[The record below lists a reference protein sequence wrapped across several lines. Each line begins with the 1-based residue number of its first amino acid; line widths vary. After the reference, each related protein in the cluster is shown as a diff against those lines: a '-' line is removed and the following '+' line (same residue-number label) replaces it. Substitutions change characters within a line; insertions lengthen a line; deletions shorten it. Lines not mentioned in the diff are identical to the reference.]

1 MIAAVAKAMFTPA
14 SRPPKGTNRGSKV
27 PQVVIATTAMLSFI
41 SFWRAAAI
49 VLNDLASSAFYAGG
63 IAEKAI
69 GPAAPWFIL
78 GVMLF
83 AYAVCQMYVESCSMF
98 VRGGVY
104 RVVKEAM
111 GGTLAKFSV
120 SALMFDYILT
130 GPISGVS
137 AGLYLVGFFNELLLS
152 AGIHRRL
159 PPEGTAAVFAIAVTI
174 YFWRQNVKG
183 IHDSSEK
190 AARIMNFTTV
200 MVVLMIGWCVYTLWI
215 RGGHLPPWPRPM
227 NLHFSREAE
236 GWLASSHLPEL
247 IGLIGVLV
255 AFGHSVLAMSGI
267 ETLAQVYREIESP
280 KLPNL
285 KKTAFVVF
293 VYSML
298 FTSLVSFFA
307 FMIIPSQRTRLS
319 FADNLIA
326 GLAMNVAGPF
336 ALRLAFH
343 AFVVVVGVM
352 ILAGAVNTAIV
363 GSNGVLNRVSEDG
376 VLAPWFRHPHVHY
389 GTSHR
394 IINLVVALQL
404 LTIILSRGNVILLGE
419 AYAFGVIW
427 SFAMK
432 GLAVLVLRY
441 TQAGPREFRVPLNV
455 KLDGLELPIGLG
467 LITLLLFATAIINLF
482 TKQIATI
489 SGVAFTLVFFAIFT
503 VSERIHHRRR
513 GGGHTELDEFHL
525 DTAEDISPRNVG
537 VRPGN
542 VLVPLRDF
550 NTLYNLED
558 VLKRVNTTKQDVV
571 VLHAHQVG
579 RAGSGEHP
587 LDPEQLFANQ
597 EQQMFTNAL
606 KVAEKNGKSVKLVLV
621 AANDVWDGVLRS
633 AQALESSDIVLGQ
646 SARMPAVEEA
656 RLAGLAWERL
666 PAPRPQL
673 TLEVRSPSGGK
684 EYVSYLGPHAPRL
697 TRKEIDLLHSIWL
710 SFSTQVSPLE
720 LHHHDIVHF
729 ALNEIEK
736 EIAEGKHDEVLERL
750 QRHLHEIETLRGEQ

>member
-14 SRPPKGTNRGSKV
+14 SRPPKGTNQGSKV

-137 AGLYLVGFFNELLLS
+137 AGLYLAGFLNELLQS
-152 AGIHRRL
+152 AGIHRTL
-159 PPEGTAAVFAIAVTI
+159 PAEGSAAVFAIAVTI

-200 MVVLMIGWCVYTLWI
+200 MVVLMIGWCVYTLWT

-267 ETLAQVYREIESP
+267 ETLAQVYREVESP

-307 FMIIPSQRTRLS
+307 FMIIPSQQTRLS

-376 VLAPWFRHPHVHY
+376 VLAPWFRHPHPHY

-455 KLDGLELPIGLG
+455 KLGGLELPIGLG

-489 SGVAFTLVFFAIFT
+489 SGVAFTLFFFSIFT

-710 SFSTQVSPLE
+710 NFSNQVSPLE

-750 QRHLHEIETLRGEQ
+750 QRHLREIETLRGEQ

>member
-1 MIAAVAKAMFTPA
+1 MPNPA
-14 SRPPKGTNRGSKV
+14 PPLTNEGKSSRV

-49 VLNDLASSAFYAGG
+49 VLNDLASSAYYAGG

-69 GPAAPWFIL
+69 GPSAPWFIL
-78 GVMLF
+78 AVMLF

-137 AGLYLVGFFNELLLS
+137 AGLYLTGFLNELLHY
-152 AGIHRRL
+152 AKINVVL
-159 PPEGTAAVFAIAVTI
+159 PPNGTAAVFAICVTL
-174 YFWRQNVKG
+174 YFWWQNTKG
-183 IHDSSEK
+183 IGESSEK
-190 AARIMNFTTV
+190 ASRIMQFTTV
-200 MVVLMIGWCVYTLWI
+200 MVVLMIGWCGYTLWVK
-215 RGGHLPPWPRPM
+215 GGHLPPWPFPS
-227 NLHFSREAE
+227 NLHFSVEAQ
-236 GWLASSHLPEL
+236 GWLLHSRLAEM
-247 IGLIGVLV
+247 IGLVGIMV
-255 AFGHSVLAMSGI
+255 AFGHSVLAMSGL

-293 VYSML
+293 IYSML

-307 FMIIPSQRTRLS
+307 FMIIPDQQTRLS
-319 FADNLIA
+319 YGDNLIG
-326 GLAMNVAGPF
+326 GLAMSVVGPL

-376 VLAPWFRHPHVHY
+376 VLAPWFRHPHPRF

-432 GLAVLVLRY
+432 SLAVLVLRY
-441 TQAGPREFRVPLNV
+441 TEPGPREFRVPLNL
-455 KLDGLELPIGLG
+455 KLDGLELPMGLA
-467 LITLLLFATAIINLF
+467 LITLTLFATAIINLF
-482 TKQIATI
+482 TKEIATV
-489 SGVAFTLVFFAIFT
+489 SGVAFTLLFFAIFT
-503 VSERIHHRRR
+503 SSEKVARRR
-513 GGGHTELDEFHL
+513 GSPRGELDEFHL
-525 DTAEDISPRNVG
+525 DSRESIAPQAVG

-542 VLVPLRDF
+542 ILVPIRDY
-550 NTLYNLED
+550 NTLYNLDD
-558 VLKRVNTTKQDVV
+558 VLRRVDAHQRDVV
-571 VLHAHQVG
+571 VLHAYQVL

-587 LDPEQLFANQ
+587 LSAEHLFAST

-606 KVAEKNGKSVKLVLV
+606 KLAEKNGKSVKLLLV
-621 AANDVWDGVLRS
+621 AATDVWDAVLRS
-633 AQALESSDIVLGQ
+633 AQALESSDIVLGL
-646 SARMPAVEEA
+646 SAKVSAAEEA

-666 PAPRPQL
+666 PIPRPQL
-673 TLEVRSPSGGK
+673 TLEVRSPGGGK

-697 TRKEIDLLHSIWL
+697 TAKEIDLLHSIWL
-710 SFSTQVSPLE
+710 DFSNEVGCD

-729 ALNEIEK
+729 ALEELLK
-736 EIAEGKHDEVLERL
+736 ELDEGKRAEVLERL
-750 QRHLHEIETLRGEQ
+750 KTHVREIQLRRQENR